1 MAATERGAA
10 RRGTVPATL
19 VLPLGLLLSVLLAA
33 CGALTP
39 GSGYDANTGRPRAVP
54 SSTAVPDEDI
64 TLRLNF
70 ADAPVMVDALAAAFE
85 EQHPRIDVR
94 PEYTQ
99 FADYV
104 KSLKLTMTSDAA
116 PDIAQYAVG
125 MDALAHRGDI
135 LDLAPYRDA
144 YGWRTEFP
152 AANLAQLTAGGGDVS
167 SDRSSRRSTGHQPL
181 YGVPVGLS
189 MTGLYFNR
197 KLAATA
203 GIGRP
208 PRTLKEFE
216 GQLAAAKRA
225 GLTPMSLGA
234 LDSGG
239 LHLWAALVNVMM
251 PPEKYRAWVD
261 GRVGATIE
269 TEGALKAAELV
280 AEWAAKGYFDPSA
293 NGTAQV
299 DSTAHFT
306 RDESVFLINGNW
318 AAGQLVGAMGENVG
332 FFPMPGPVESARS
345 VASGFSVAYSVSSR
359 TRHPEAA
366 GAFLDFMASPEAASI
381 VAANGFLPPDPDA
394 VPDQKGVLGEVAAAH
409 RRVVADD
416 GTNQFPDFTAPSM
429 LDRLRSGVQRLIAD
443 RTGPAKFLAE
453 IQDVWEAHHEK

>member
-1 MAATERGAA
+1 MAATDRDAA
-10 RRGTVPATL
+10 RRGAVAGTR
-19 VLPLGLLLSVLLAA
+19 VLCLFVLLAA

-39 GSGYDANTGRPRAVP
+39 GSGYDANTGRPIAVP
-54 SSTAVPDEDI
+54 SVTAVPDEDI

-70 ADAPVMVDALAAAFE
+70 ADAPEMVDALAAAFE
-85 EQHPRIDVR
+85 EKHPRIDVR

-104 KSLKLTMTSDAA
+104 KSLKLTMTSDTA

-144 YGWRTEFP
+144 YGWRKEFP
-152 AANLAQLTAGGGDVS
+152 AANLAQLTAGRDES
-167 SDRSSRRSTGHQPL
+167 L

-197 KLAATA
+197 ELAARA
-203 GIGRP
+203 GISRP

-216 GQLAAAKRA
+216 GQLAAVKRA
-225 GLTPMSLGA
+225 GLTPLSIGA

-239 LHLWAALVNVMM
+239 LHLWAALVNVLM

-261 GRVGATIE
+261 GRDGATIE
-269 TEGALKAAELV
+269 TQGALKAAELV

-299 DSTAHFT
+299 DSTARFT
-306 RDESVFLINGNW
+306 RDESVFLVNGNW
-318 AAGQLVGAMGENVG
+318 AAGQLVGVMGENVG
-332 FFPMPGPVESARS
+332 FFPMPGPDASARS
-345 VASGFSVAYSVSSR
+345 VASGFSVAYAVSSR
-359 TRHPEAA
+359 TQHPQAA
-366 GAFLDFMASPEAASI
+366 GAFLDFLASPEAASV
-381 VAANGFLPPDPDA
+381 VAANGFLPPDPDTEA

-443 RTGPAKFLAE
+443 RTGPAEFLAE
-453 IQDVWEAHHEK
+453 IQDVWEAHHGK

>member
-1 MAATERGAA
+1 MADTDRDAA
-10 RRGTVPATL
+10 RRGL
-19 VLPLGLLLSVLLAA
+19 VAGTRVLCLSVLLAA

-70 ADAPVMVDALAAAFE
+70 ADAPEMVDALAAAFE
-85 EQHPRIDVR
+85 RKHPRIDVR

-104 KSLKLTMTSDAA
+104 RSLKLTMTSDTA
-116 PDIAQYAVG
+116 PDIAQYAIG
-125 MDALAHRGDI
+125 IDALAHRGDI

-144 YGWRTEFP
+144 YGWRKEFP
-152 AANLAQLTAGGGDVS
+152 AANLAQLTAGRDES
-167 SDRSSRRSTGHQPL
+167 L

-189 MTGLYFNR
+189 MTGLYVNR
-197 KLAATA
+197 ELAATA
-203 GIGRP
+203 GISRP

-216 GQLAAAKRA
+216 GQLAAVKRA
-225 GLTPMSLGA
+225 GPTPLSIGA

-239 LHLWAALVNVMM
+239 LHLWAALVNVLM

-261 GRVGATIE
+261 GRDGATIE
-269 TEGALKAAELV
+269 TQGALKAAELV

-299 DSTAHFT
+299 DSTARFT
-306 RDESVFLINGNW
+306 RDESVFLVNGNW
-318 AAGQLVGAMGENVG
+318 AAGQLVGVMGENVG
-332 FFPMPGPVESARS
+332 FFPMPGPDAFARS
-345 VASGFSVAYSVSSR
+345 VASGFSVAYAVSSR
-359 TRHPEAA
+359 TQHPQAA
-366 GAFLDFMASPEAASI
+366 GAFLDFLASPEAASV
-381 VAANGFLPPDPDA
+381 VAANGFLPPDPDTDA

-429 LDRLRSGVQRLIAD
+429 FDRLRSGVQRLIAD
-443 RTGPAKFLAE
+443 RTGPAEFLAE
-453 IQDVWEAHHEK
+453 IQDVWEAHHGK

>member
-10 RRGTVPATL
+10 LRRALAGTL
-19 VLPLGLLLSVLLAA
+19 VLSLSVPLAA

-85 EQHPRIDVR
+85 KKNPRIEVR
-94 PEYTQ
+94 PRYTQ

-104 KSLKLTMTSDAA
+104 KSLKLTMASETA

-144 YGWRTEFP
+144 YGWREEFP
-152 AANLAQLTAGGGDVS
+152 AANLAQLTAGGGDGTS
-167 SDRSSRRSTGHQPL
+167 GRPAGHQPL

-189 MTGLYFNR
+189 MTGLYYNR
-197 KLAATA
+197 ELAAAA

-216 GQLAAAKRA
+216 DQLAAARRA

-251 PPEKYRAWVD
+251 PPEEYRAWVD
-261 GRVGATIE
+261 GRDGATIE
-269 TEGALKAAELV
+269 TEGPLKAAELV
-280 AEWAAKGYFDPSA
+280 AEWAAKGYFDPFA

-318 AAGQLVGAMGENVG
+318 AAGQLAGAMGENVG
-332 FFPMPGPVESARS
+332 FFPMPGPGESARS

-366 GAFLDFMASPEAASI
+366 GAFLDFMASSEAASI
-381 VAANGFLPPDPDA
+381 VAANGFLPPDPKA
-394 VPDQKGVLGEVAAAH
+394 VPGQKGVLGEVAAAH

-429 LDRLRSGVQRLIAD
+429 LDRLRSGVQRLIAG
-443 RTGPAKFLAE
+443 RTGPGPFLAE

>member
-1 MAATERGAA
+1 MAATDRDAV
-10 RRGTVPATL
+10 RRRAVASTR
-19 VLPLGLLLSVLLAA
+19 VLCLSVLLAA

-54 SSTAVPDEDI
+54 SSTAVPDGDI

-70 ADAPVMVDALAAAFE
+70 ADAPEMVDALAAAFE
-85 EQHPRIDVR
+85 EKHPRIDVR
-94 PEYTQ
+94 PQYTQ

-104 KSLKLTMTSDAA
+104 KSLKLTMTSDTA
-116 PDIAQYAVG
+116 PDIAQYAIG

-144 YGWRTEFP
+144 YGWRDAFP
-152 AANLAQLTAGGGDVS
+152 ASSLAQLTAG
-167 SDRSSRRSTGHQPL
+167 RSESL

-189 MTGLYFNR
+189 MTGLYVNR
-197 KLAATA
+197 ELAATA
-203 GIGRP
+203 GISRP
-208 PRTLKEFE
+208 PRTLAEFE
-216 GQLAAAKRA
+216 NRLAAAKRA
-225 GLTPMSLGA
+225 GLTPLSIGA

-239 LHLWAALVNVMM
+239 LHLWAALVNVLM
-251 PPEKYRAWVD
+251 PPETYRAWVD
-261 GRVGATIE
+261 GRDGATIE

-299 DSTAHFT
+299 DSTARFT
-306 RDESVFLINGNW
+306 RGESVFLVNGNW

-332 FFPMPGPVESARS
+332 FFPMPGPDASSRS

-366 GAFLDFMASPEAASI
+366 GAFLDFLASPEAASI
-381 VAANGFLPPDPDA
+381 VAANGFLPPDPDTDA
-394 VPDQKGVLGEVAAAH
+394 VPEQKGVLGEVAAAH

-429 LDRLRSGVQRLIAD
+429 LDRLRSGVQRLIAA
-443 RTGPAKFLAE
+443 RVGPAEFLAE
-453 IQDVWEAHHEK
+453 IQDVWEAHHGK

>member
-1 MAATERGAA
+1 MAVTERGTAH
-10 RRGTVPATL
+10 RRVGATL
-19 VLPLGLLLSVLLAA
+19 SVLTLSVLLAA

-54 SSTAVPDEDI
+54 SATAVPDEDV
-64 TLRLNF
+64 TLRLTF

-85 EQHPRIDVR
+85 KKHPRIDVR

-104 KSLKLTMTSDAA
+104 KSLKLAMTSDTA
-116 PDIAQYAVG
+116 PDLAQYAVG
-125 MDALAHRGDI
+125 TDALARRGDI
-135 LDLAPYRDA
+135 LDLAPYREA
-144 YGWRTEFP
+144 YGWRKEFP
-152 AANLAQLTAGGGDVS
+152 AANLNQLTAGGGGDA
-167 SDRSSRRSTGHQPL
+167 SDDRPL

-189 MTGLYFNR
+189 MTGLYYNR
-197 KLAATA
+197 KLAAAA
-203 GIGRP
+203 GISGP

-225 GLTPMSLGA
+225 GATPLSIGA

-251 PPEKYRAWVD
+251 PPEEYRAWVD
-261 GRVGATIE
+261 GREGATIE

-280 AEWAAKGYFDPSA
+280 AEWAGKGYFDPSA

-299 DSTAHFT
+299 DSTARFT
-306 RDESVFLINGNW
+306 RDDSVFLVNGNW
-318 AAGQLVGAMGENVG
+318 AAGQLVDAMGENVG
-332 FFPMPGPVESARS
+332 FFPMPGLQESARS
-345 VASGFSVAYSVSSR
+345 VASGFSVAYSISSR

-366 GAFLDFMASPEAASI
+366 GAFLDFMASPEAAAI

-394 VPDQKGVLGEVAAAH
+394 VPEQTGVLGEVAAAH
-409 RRVVADD
+409 RKVVADD

-429 LDRLRSGVQRLIAD
+429 LDRLRSGVQRLIAG
-443 RTGPAKFLAE
+443 RTGPDRFLRE
-453 IQDVWEAHHEK
+453 IQDVWAEHRAR

>member
-1 MAATERGAA
+1 MAAPERDAA
-10 RRGTVPATL
+10 RRGAVAVTR
-19 VLPLGLLLSVLLAA
+19 VLCLSVLLAA

-39 GSGYDANTGRPRAVP
+39 GSGYDANAGRPRAVP

-70 ADAPVMVDALAAAFE
+70 ADAPEMVDALAAAFE
-85 EQHPRIDVR
+85 KKHPRIDVR
-94 PEYTQ
+94 PQYTQ

-104 KSLKLTMTSDAA
+104 KSLKLTMTSDTA
-116 PDIAQYAVG
+116 PDVAQYAIG

-144 YGWRTEFP
+144 YGWREELP
-152 AANLAQLTAGGGDVS
+152 AASLAQLTAGRGES
-167 SDRSSRRSTGHQPL
+167 L

-189 MTGLYFNR
+189 MTGLYVNR
-197 KLAATA
+197 ELAAKA
-203 GIGRP
+203 GIGRS
-208 PRTLKEFE
+208 PRTLDEFE
-216 GQLAAAKRA
+216 RQLAAAKRA
-225 GLTPMSLGA
+225 GSTPLSIGA

-239 LHLWAALVNVMM
+239 LHLWAALVNVLM
-251 PPEKYRAWVD
+251 PPEEYRAWVD
-261 GRVGATIE
+261 GRDGATIK
-269 TEGALKAAELV
+269 TEGALRAAELV

-332 FFPMPGPVESARS
+332 FFPMPGPDASARS
-345 VASGFSVAYSVSSR
+345 VASGFSVAYAVSSR
-359 TRHPEAA
+359 TEHPEAA
-366 GAFLDFMASPEAASI
+366 GAFLDFLASPEAATV

-443 RTGPAKFLAE
+443 RTGPAEFLDE
-453 IQDVWEAHHEK
+453 IQDVWKAHHAK